1 MKDAPS
7 DELLYEV
14 RGQVGVVTFNRPAAH
29 NALTF
34 EMYDRLG
41 EICASVPEDRSVR
54 AIVVTGAGGR
64 AFGAGTDI
72 SLFRDFST
80 SRDGIDYEA
89 RMEAMFAKL
98 ERCPVPIIA
107 AIPGICTGGAAVIA
121 ATCDLRIATRNFKFG
136 FPIARTLANC
146 LSAPNIARVV
156 LLNCG
161 LPEKAQAVTVQNN
174 CISSIEAI
182 SAAALAN
189 NNTGGVPGGLHYF
202 CPGTGASDPAAVLTG
217 FEVAIDLADLGYGNG
232 PGQVP
237 FVAGSSP
244 LNFAVFLNGTGHGKV
259 ANQMLQHGCVDD
271 LGEPRDV
278 DFQAIQ
284 GNQYVGFPTP
294 VAAPAVCVAPT
305 LNGDANHDGMVSFA
319 DVTAVLANFGA
330 MYPPGSGGTGDAN
343 NDGTVNFADVTAILA
358 NFGAMGLTC

>member
-146 LSAPNIARVV
+146 LSAPNIARVAMITGV
-156 LLNCG
+156 GRAVDMLMTTRLIEADEALAIGLVNELLDSPEALMERALG
-161 LPEKAQAVTVQNN
+161 LGAQMAAQAPLTMRAGKEIVRRMRVQM
-174 CISSIEAI
+174 
-182 SAAALAN
+182 
-189 NNTGGVPGGLHYF
+189 
-202 CPGTGASDPAAVLTG
+202 ASVQD
-217 FEVAIDLADLGYGNG
+217 
-232 PGQVP
+232 
-237 FVAGSSP
+237 
-244 LNFAVFLNGTGHGKV
+244 
-259 ANQMLQHGCVDD
+259 DD
-271 LGEPRDV
+271 LIALCYGSA
-278 DFQAIQ
+278 DFREGLRAFLDKRKPQ
-284 GNQYVGFPTP
+284 F
-294 VAAPAVCVAPT
+294 
-305 LNGDANHDGMVSFA
+305 
-319 DVTAVLANFGA
+319 
-330 MYPPGSGGTGDAN
+330 TGR
-343 NDGTVNFADVTAILA
+343 
-358 NFGAMGLTC
+358 